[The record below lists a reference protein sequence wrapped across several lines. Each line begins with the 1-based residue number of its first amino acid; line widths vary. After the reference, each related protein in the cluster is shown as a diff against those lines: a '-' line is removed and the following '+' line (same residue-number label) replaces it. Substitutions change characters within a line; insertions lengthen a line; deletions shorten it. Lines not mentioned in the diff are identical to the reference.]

1 MCAHIAHLLL
11 VCDSLLRSG
20 VSAYLAT
27 RFTTCF
33 AYNAGLLRVLVITIL
48 FLGRGVFDAGGR
60 DLHAE
65 WNESMRA
72 RTLAGQGT
80 TTCSTSALTRSA
92 Y

>member
-1 MCAHIAHLLL
+1 
-11 VCDSLLRSG
+11 

-48 FLGRGVFDAGGR
+48 FLGRGVLDAGGR